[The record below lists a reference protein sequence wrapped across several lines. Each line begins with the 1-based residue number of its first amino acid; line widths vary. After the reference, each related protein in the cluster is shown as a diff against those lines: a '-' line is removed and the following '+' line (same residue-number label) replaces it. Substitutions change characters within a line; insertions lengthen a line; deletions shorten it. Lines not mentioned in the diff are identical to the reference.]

1 MSCQWYGF
9 PSWAERY
16 DAWVSMTTILAS
28 RYECLH
34 HVRASHFDSCSSVYD
49 WCYPVRLTLDAWK
62 KRHLCCQ
69 HHCELEKNHCVC
81 MCWVLPA
88 PDVVSTIKE
97 APIGV
102 ERYDNDTNGSR
113 AKDDREVFGRRV
125 RPGASRYCDS
135 VAGWNRWV
143 IKWLERN
150 ENGETYQEPLKP
162 LSCFPSVSSHT
173 TSWCSR

>member
-1 MSCQWYGF
+1 
-9 PSWAERY
+9 
-16 DAWVSMTTILAS
+16 
-28 RYECLH
+28 
-34 HVRASHFDSCSSVYD
+34 
-49 WCYPVRLTLDAWK
+49 
-62 KRHLCCQ
+62 
-69 HHCELEKNHCVC
+69 

-113 AKDDREVFGRRV
+113 AKDDRELFGRRV

-150 ENGETYQEPLKP
+150 KKGEMYQEPLKP
-162 LSCFPSVSSHT
+162 LSCFPCLLTHHFLVLPIEFLGIEPPFVDIAGMVVIEPEAIVIRAESVAET
-173 TSWCSR
+173 DG